1 MTSLVIVESP
11 AKCGKIQG
19 FLGPGYKVIASMG
32 HIRALDDK
40 LEAIGLERDFEPYY
54 QWISEKGRAIA
65 GIRDAAKGC
74 KKVYL
79 AADDDRE
86 GEAIAYSV
94 CLLLGLPVETTS
106 RAVFHEITKKAV
118 CAAIESPR
126 TLDMNKVNAQQAR
139 AVLDMMIGFT
149 MSPLLWRHVAAG
161 LSAGRCQTP
170 ALRLLIER
178 EDTIKSFKAESS
190 WTVSGT
196 WVQGVQSMQGTL
208 EDDIEDEDSV
218 RNYLDIIGDIPYAVV
233 TDSAI
238 KPWTAGAPQPFTTS
252 ALQQAASSLYKM
264 SPKTTMSTA
273 QKLYEGGYITYMR
286 TDSTTLSEDAV
297 KEIGE
302 YIVEKYGEKYYGGG
316 GASAA
321 PKKKTKKSVGD
332 LPAAQEAHEAIR
344 PTHIEVDKLSE
355 SDDTE
360 WTAAHKKLYDLIR
373 TRTIQSQMAAARGE
387 ECTVYWLP
395 SDKKGTVD
403 ESIEDFKWRSSLK
416 RTVFDGWRRLGRAEN
431 IVEDSSEDEG
441 GDAAEEQWKWIVGLE
456 EGSIIKWKNLAAE
469 PKESKPPGRYM
480 EATLVR
486 ELEKR
491 GIGRPS
497 TFAAI
502 IASLTDK
509 KYMEETDIPGRE
521 ITITSL
527 SMKVG
532 GKLEETKKKKTIG
545 KEKKK
550 LVPTELGRQALG
562 FLLKEFDD
570 LFQYSFTAAMETRLD
585 AVANGKEQWK
595 GVLRDTWT
603 AYKDR
608 YNALNASGT
617 MKARSSSTK
626 EFPEATGSLKGLKA
640 IVTKKGPLLLIE
652 DSTGDNS
659 LNSDNGSASAGL
671 NKKNTKFFGWPS
683 NIQFADIT
691 YEDAATHINTVRN
704 ANAALCEYEGVPVYK
719 KKGPYGWYVQCGE
732 RRMKCGEDD
741 DADAILK
748 KLGSSPD
755 DAKDGPKVLKK
766 VGEYEVRQGPY
777 GLYMFKPALKT
788 KVFVKVGAD
797 VQYDSWTIADAKA
810 HYDAGKTAASAV
822 KKQQGA
828 LPAGAKKWTKKY

>member
-19 FLGPGYKVIASMG
+19 FLGDGYKVIASMG

-54 QWISEKGRAIA
+54 KWIEEKSRAIA

-118 CAAIESPR
+118 CSAIESPR
-126 TLDMNKVNAQQAR
+126 RLDMNKVHAQQAR

-170 ALRLLIER
+170 ALRLLVER
-178 EDTIKSFKAESS
+178 EDTIKKFKAESS
-190 WTVSGT
+190 WTVSGS
-196 WVQGVQSMQGTL
+196 WIQGKQGLQGHL
-208 EDDIEDEDSV
+208 EDDIDDEDSV
-218 RNYLDIIGDIPYAVV
+218 RNYLDIIANIPNAVI
-233 TDSAI
+233 TYTAI

-264 SPKTTMSTA
+264 SPKITMSTA

-286 TDSTTLSEDAV
+286 TDSTVLSEEAV
-297 KEIGE
+297 KEIGDF
-302 YIVEKYGEKYYGGG
+302 IKEKYGDKYCCSGG
-316 GASAA
+316 GAESGT
-321 PKKKTKKSVGD
+321 KKKAKKTAGAGA
-332 LPAAQEAHEAIR
+332 LPQAQEAHEAIR
-344 PTHIEVDKLSE
+344 PTHIDVEELSDAE
-355 SDDTE
+355 E
-360 WTAAHKKLYDLIR
+360 WSAAHKKLYGLIR

-403 ESIEDFKWRSSLK
+403 DSLEDFKWCSSLK

-441 GDAAEEQWKWIVGLE
+441 SDAADDQWNWIVGLE
-456 EGSIIKWKNLAAE
+456 EGTIIKWKSLAAE

-509 KYMEETDIPGRE
+509 KYMEEADIPGRE

-527 SMKVG
+527 LLKAG
-532 GKLEETKKKKTIG
+532 GELEETKKKKTIG

-550 LVPTELGRQALG
+550 LVPTELGRQTLA

-570 LFQYSFTAAMETRLD
+570 LFQYNFTADMESRLD
-585 AVANGKEQWK
+585 AIANGKEEWK
-595 GVLRDTWT
+595 GVLRNTWT
-603 AYKDR
+603 TYKDR
-608 YNALNASGT
+608 YNGLNATGT
-617 MKARSSSTK
+617 MKGRSGSAK
-626 EFPEATGSLKGLKA
+626 EFSEAAGDLKGLKA

-652 DSTGDNS
+652 DDS
-659 LNSDNGSASAGL
+659 
-671 NKKNTKFFGWPS
+671 NKKNTKFFGWPADME
-683 NIQFADIT
+683 FAEIT
-691 YEDAATHINTVRN
+691 FDDAKLHINTVRN

-732 RRMKCGEDD
+732 RRVKCGEGDD
-741 DADAILK
+741 SAAILK
-748 KLGSSPD
+748 KLGETTET
-755 DAKDGPKVLKK
+755 KEGPKVLRKI
-766 VGEYEVRQGPY
+766 GEYEVRQGPY

-797 VQYDSWTIADAKA
+797 VKYDDWTIADAKA
-810 HYDAGKTAASAV
+810 HYDAGKAGNAV

-828 LPAGAKKWTKKY
+828 LPAGAKKWSKY